1 MKRILTVTSLLTLV
15 LLAAGGCQLDEE
27 QAYALPPS
35 HVAPAVGKTAP
46 EFKAVDTYGK
56 AHALSQYRGKWV
68 VLEWLNH
75 GCPYVR
81 KHYDNNLMQA
91 LQKKYAAQ
99 GVVWLSVVSSAPGK
113 QGHHSNDEAN
123 ARTKEKGAAP
133 HAVLVDASGTV
144 GRLYDAGTTPH
155 MFVIDPQGAIV
166 YRGGIDDKRSRLMT
180 LSKGARP
187 HVDIALQEAMAR
199 KPVSVPASQPY
210 GCSLSTSFAV
220 ETRASSGVEYSDGCG
235 VALEARHVG
244 CRSF

>member
-1 MKRILTVTSLLTLV
+1 VNDRLVRGSMNQEDEMKGMLTVTSLLTLV
-15 LLAAGGCQLDEE
+15 LLAAGGCQPGEE
-27 QAYALPPS
+27 QAYVPPPS
-35 HVAPAVGKTAP
+35 YEAPAVGKAAP

-91 LQKKYAAQ
+91 LQKKYAAK

-123 ARTKEKGAAP
+123 ALTKEKGAAP

-144 GRLYDAGTTPH
+144 GRLYDARNTPH
-155 MFVIDPQGAIV
+155 MFVIDRQGTIV
-166 YRGGIDDKRSRLMT
+166 YMGGIDDKPSRLMT

-187 HVDIALQEAMAR
+187 HVDIALQEAMAG
-199 KPVSVPASQPY
+199 KPVSVPLSQPY
-210 GCSLSTSFAV
+210 GCNV
-220 ETRASSGVEYSDGCG
+220 KY
-235 VALEARHVG
+235 
-244 CRSF
+244 